1 MWKKKGGVR
10 LLKSLIENLAKN
22 KVPTR
27 NSGYCHSELLD
38 INEALIFL

>member
-22 KVPTR
+22 KVSTR
-27 NSGYCHSELLD
+27 NSGEFLD
-38 INEALIFL
+38 INEELIFL